1 MKFVTKKQLE
11 ERLERARQR
20 YACQQERL
28 ETLLLS
34 MQNNE
39 DNIRQME
46 YVLNMIDRIGKQH
59 RRHRIIPRVEVE
71 EFFIYASRVY
81 DRLQHHLHLHHLNYT
96 YFCTVISSRYLFES
110 RLHPPNHRFISPATV
125 ISYFK
130 KERGR

>member
-1 MKFVTKKQLE
+1 ME

-71 EFFIYASRVY
+71 EFFIYASRVCMIVFSIICT
-81 DRLQHHLHLHHLNYT
+81 YT
-96 YFCTVISSRYLFES
+96 ILITLISAPLF
-110 RLHPPNHRFISPATV
+110 LPAICLKV
-125 ISYFK
+125 AYILRIIVSSVLPL
-130 KERGR
+130 

>member
-46 YVLNMIDRIGKQH
+46 YV
-59 RRHRIIPRVEVE
+59 
-71 EFFIYASRVY
+71 
-81 DRLQHHLHLHHLNYT
+81 
-96 YFCTVISSRYLFES
+96 
-110 RLHPPNHRFISPATV
+110 
-125 ISYFK
+125 
-130 KERGR
+130 

>member
-46 YVLNMIDRIGKQH
+46 YVLNMIDRIGSNIAAIALFPVWKWKNSLFMLPVCMIVFSIICTYTILITLISAPLFLPAICLKVAYIL
-59 RRHRIIPRVEVE
+59 RIIV
-71 EFFIYASRVY
+71 
-81 DRLQHHLHLHHLNYT
+81 
-96 YFCTVISSRYLFES
+96 SSVLP
-110 RLHPPNHRFISPATV
+110 L
-125 ISYFK
+125 
-130 KERGR
+130 